1 MGQYRKGKSSIAIQ
15 PQSREWL
22 RICEVQQM
30 AKRKT
35 ITKKLRF
42 EIFKRDNFTCQYC
55 GRMAPD
61 VILEIEHINP
71 VSKGGDNNILNLVT
85 SCQDCNSGKSDR
97 LLSDNQVIKQQ
108 QTQLKELNERRE
120 QLKLLVQWK
129 KELEN
134 LENEQVEIVENILE
148 EATGHGFSD
157 YGKRQIKKDI
167 KKFGINEIIECTKIS
182 ISQYLVDGKDDSIT
196 KVFNYIGRIAACRS
210 KSANYPYFAKYN
222 YVKAIIRNR
231 FGIHDESRFI
241 FLKQY
246 VTEENYE
253 TLVDIAKESRN
264 WADFYKQVNLVFEEV
279 D

>member
-1 MGQYRKGKSSIAIQ
+1 
-15 PQSREWL
+15 
-22 RICEVQQM
+22 M

-42 EIFKRDNFTCQYC
+42 EVFKRDNFTCQYC

-61 VILEIEHINP
+61 VILEIEHVNP

-134 LENEQVEIVENILE
+134 LDNEQVDIIEDMLE
-148 EATGHGFSD
+148 SVTGHGFTE
-157 YGKRQIKKDI
+157 YGRNEMKKDI
-167 KKFGINEIIECTKIS
+167 KKYGINEIIESTKLS
-182 ISQYLVDGKDDSIT
+182 ISQYYRDDDKQSIT
-196 KVFNYIGRIAACRS
+196 KVFNYIRRIAACRVKS
-210 KSANYPYFAKYN
+210 KNDPSFERFN
-222 YVKAIIRNR
+222 YVRAIIKNR
-231 FGIHDESRFI
+231 FGIYNEQRMNILKRFV
-241 FLKQY
+241 LDDGYYQ
-246 VTEENYE
+246 
-253 TLVDIAKESRN
+253 TLIDIAKDSRN
-264 WADFYKQVNLVFEEV
+264 WTDFWKQVDIVFEEV
-279 D
+279 